1 MTMSE
6 IVEQVCFMLGLPA
19 TELVDNLDPQQ
30 AVLIA
35 FRELKRYM
43 KTPVDKTVP
52 FSTSLTVKSSLTPP
66 FISSEA

>member
-1 MTMSE
+1 MTMQE
-6 IVEQVCFMLGLPA
+6 IVQEISFRLGIPSNENVEDLQV
-19 TELVDNLDPQQ
+19 ES

-52 FSTSLTVKSSLTPP
+52 FQHRLDLVKLGINT
-66 FISSEA
+66 